1 MPAAMVCASAAPAV
15 DPHALSGVFTK
26 LDKADRLTVVQNSAV
41 YPRPRSVDKDT
52 IRTNLKI
59 VEYDGADIA
68 SFREAVARAS
78 TSVELK
84 ALGAQLAVKEVLGV
98 LAEDDVYVELG
109 VGLVDAVILR
119 VRCRA
124 CFLKPEGIPLLPA
137 RLLGADVQGEAARV
151 PCQYT
156 CGCAGLFLFC
166 FAFIACWCTILAG
179 VLTGLAGGW

>member
-15 DPHALSGVFTK
+15 DTHALSGVFTK
-26 LDKADRLTVVQNSAV
+26 LDKADRLTVVQNSVV

-52 IRTNLKI
+52 VRTKI
-59 VEYDGADIA
+59 VEYDGTDGHIA

-84 ALGAQLAVKEVLGV
+84 ALGAQLAVKEMLGV

-119 VRCRA
+119 VRCRHCRA
-124 CFLKPEGIPLLPA
+124 CFL
-137 RLLGADVQGEAARV
+137 
-151 PCQYT
+151 
-156 CGCAGLFLFC
+156 
-166 FAFIACWCTILAG
+166 
-179 VLTGLAGGW
+179 